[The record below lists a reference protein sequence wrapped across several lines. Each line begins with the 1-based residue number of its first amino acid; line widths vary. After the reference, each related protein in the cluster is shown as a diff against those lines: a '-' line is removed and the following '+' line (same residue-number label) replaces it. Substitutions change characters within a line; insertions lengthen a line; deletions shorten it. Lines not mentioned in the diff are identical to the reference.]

1 MNSTHRFS
9 FPPERRK
16 SNENRNQLFISG
28 ICFFGKRYRM
38 MLDHAM
44 FWSNSFIFYSI
55 LILSFFQILWNLS
68 LWSTKL
74 SFRPILDGDATV
86 SFFFV
91 RFKKSLFS
99 ANVSVSLTATT
110 FRDKCNFFLKIIYGM
125 KETKKY
131 FRDLLKNCCA
141 RVSPLSACQVP
152 LFKKTTKICLKNYS
166 KGKQILFRV
175 RHTATVKK
183 RGKRFDI

>member
-44 FWSNSFIFYSI
+44 FWSNSFIFYSN

-125 KETKKY
+125 KETKNNIFGISWKIVV
-131 FRDLLKNCCA
+131 
-141 RVSPLSACQVP
+141 RVCH
-152 LFKKTTKICLKNYS
+152 
-166 KGKQILFRV
+166 LFRL
-175 RHTATVKK
+175 AKCLSLKK
-183 RGKRFDI
+183 QLKFV